1 VQDAIL
7 YIPDSN
13 SRISWAVEEILV
25 RRAGLKIRFAVDE
38 ADFISASAEI
48 KIHYTRKEL
57 PGNRIYRSGFLDEN
71 GISQGFIPGSARI
84 NGLFCLF
91 PDNQE
96 QQFDLFAMVFW
107 CLSRYEEYG
116 LFSAD
121 KHGRFPS
128 TASLLYSWGVLEEPV
143 CDIAISAMFAQ
154 WGLTVQ
160 QNFSIIPTLDIDI
173 AFAYAGRGW
182 LRSLGAALKN
192 PLSLSQRLK
201 SMENPELDPN
211 FSFPYIQKALKNN
224 PNARIFW
231 HCGAQNNRYDKQ
243 VSLDFK
249 PLLAAIKN
257 MDNGMQ
263 CGLHPSFAAFKD
275 ENILLKEKQFL
286 ERTLNRQVTESRMH
300 YILLSFPRT
309 YRSLLH
315 AGITHDYSM
324 GYPDTPGFRAGTAH
338 PFTWYDLNA
347 EQSTN
352 LQVHPF
358 CIMDATSRHY
368 LQQKPEQ
375 AMGAGNLLKAII
387 REHGG
392 NFCFIFHNESLGKQ
406 AEWRGWDTVFKAW
419 ME

>member
-1 VQDAIL
+1 MQDAIL

-116 LFSAD
+116 LFCAD

-160 QNFSIIPTLDIDI
+160 QNFS
-173 AFAYAGRGW
+173 
-182 LRSLGAALKN
+182 
-192 PLSLSQRLK
+192 
-201 SMENPELDPN
+201 
-211 FSFPYIQKALKNN
+211 
-224 PNARIFW
+224 
-231 HCGAQNNRYDKQ
+231 
-243 VSLDFK
+243 
-249 PLLAAIKN
+249 
-257 MDNGMQ
+257 
-263 CGLHPSFAAFKD
+263 
-275 ENILLKEKQFL
+275 
-286 ERTLNRQVTESRMH
+286 
-300 YILLSFPRT
+300 
-309 YRSLLH
+309 
-315 AGITHDYSM
+315 
-324 GYPDTPGFRAGTAH
+324 
-338 PFTWYDLNA
+338 
-347 EQSTN
+347 
-352 LQVHPF
+352 
-358 CIMDATSRHY
+358 
-368 LQQKPEQ
+368 
-375 AMGAGNLLKAII
+375 
-387 REHGG
+387 
-392 NFCFIFHNESLGKQ
+392 
-406 AEWRGWDTVFKAW
+406 
-419 ME
+419 